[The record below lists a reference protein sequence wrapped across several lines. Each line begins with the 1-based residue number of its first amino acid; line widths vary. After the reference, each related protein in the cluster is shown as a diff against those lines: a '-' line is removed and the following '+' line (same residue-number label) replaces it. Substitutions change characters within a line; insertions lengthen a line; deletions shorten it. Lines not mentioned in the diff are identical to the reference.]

1 MKRIIYLVLFL
12 VAPECFAHVGVANET
27 YNDKARNREINT
39 TIVYPTLALPQKE
52 FAQNAAFYGFQ
63 GTSNADVNGDK
74 LPLYIIAHG
83 TSGNWRN
90 LSWLVSQLA
99 ESGAIVVSAN
109 HPNYTSGEASPDKI
123 IRMWDQPKDI
133 SFLIDKILSSSYSK
147 YIDSNNI
154 TVIGYSL
161 GGYTSLALA
170 GVRLDIKRYIKFCR
184 LSSDKSCQ
192 YFEKAFSSLTESD
205 LSQSAMSYADS
216 RVTRVVAIAPG
227 FVPAMKADSLLN
239 MPIPSLVVSAEF
251 DENVPPKTQLEPYLM
266 NKYKNVSYAK
276 IEGASH
282 FSFMQNCT
290 PKAIP
295 ILAEE
300 GAEFVCIEP
309 KDRDRKLI
317 HNELVQLLSEF
328 TKVSSSSGKK

>member
-1 MKRIIYLVLFL
+1 MKRIIYLILFL
-12 VAPECFAHVGVANET
+12 VSPECFAHVGVANET
-27 YNDKARNREINT
+27 YIDKTRNREINT
-39 TIVYPTLALPQKE
+39 KIIYPTLASPQKE
-52 FAQNAAFYGFQ
+52 FAQNAAFYGFK

-74 LPLYIIAHG
+74 LPLYILAHG

-90 LSWLVSQLA
+90 LSWLASQLA

-109 HPNYTSGEASPDKI
+109 HPNYTSGETSPDKI

-133 SFLIDKILSSSYSK
+133 SFLIDKVLSSSYSK
-147 YIDSNNI
+147 YIDNDNI

-170 GVRLDIKRYIKFCR
+170 GAKLDIKQFIKFCR
-184 LSSDKSCQ
+184 LSNDKSCQ
-192 YFEKAFSSLTESD
+192 YFEKVFSGLTKND
-205 LSQSAMSYADS
+205 LSQSARSYADS
-216 RVTRVVAIAPG
+216 RVTRAVAIAPG
-227 FVPAMKADSLLN
+227 FVPAMKTDSLIN
-239 MPIPSLVVSAEF
+239 ITIPSLVVSAEF
-251 DENVPPKTQLEPYLM
+251 DKNVPPKTQLEPYLL
-266 NKYKNVSYAK
+266 NKLQNITYAK

-282 FSFMQNCT
+282 FSFMQKCT

-309 KDRDRKLI
+309 KDRDRKSI
-317 HNELVQLLSEF
+317 HNELVQLISGFE
-328 TKVSSSSGKK
+328 KVSSSNLK